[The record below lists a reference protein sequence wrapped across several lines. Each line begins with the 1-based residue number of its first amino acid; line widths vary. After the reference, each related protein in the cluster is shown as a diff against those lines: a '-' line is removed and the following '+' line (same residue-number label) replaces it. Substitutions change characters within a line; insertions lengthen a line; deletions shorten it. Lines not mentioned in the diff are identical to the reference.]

1 MTDVEVFLD
10 WRGRCHRLGMMRR
23 YPARN
28 REAVTFEYDPA
39 WLEARETFSIDPA
52 LPLGRGVFRPAAGRD
67 MFGTLGDSAPDTWGR
82 TLMRRRERRM
92 AEREGRAV
100 RALQET
106 DFLLGVS
113 DMTRLG
119 ALRFRWE
126 GDDVFQAPED
136 SGVPNMLALG
146 RLLGASER
154 ILRGEESDEDLV
166 MIFAPGSSLGG
177 ARPKASVVDQHG
189 HLYIAK
195 FPKESDEYS
204 MERWEAVALDL
215 ASMAGIR
222 VAQHSLEDV
231 GGRPVLLSRRF
242 DRDGAARIPFLSA
255 MSMTQHSDGER
266 GSYLDI
272 VDAIAEQG
280 ARAGP
285 DRRELFR
292 RITLSVLISNVDDHL
307 RNHGFLWE
315 GMNGWYLS
323 PAYDIN
329 PVPQDVK
336 PPVLSTNIDYGDAS
350 CSVELLRSVA
360 EQFSLE
366 LSEADAVIREVAE
379 VCRSWR
385 QVAAKRGASAS
396 EIKRMASAFEHAEQE
411 KALRVT
417 GM

>member
-1 MTDVEVFLD
+1 MTDVEVLLD
-10 WRGRCHRLGMMRR
+10 WRGRCQRIGMMRR
-23 YPARN
+23 YAARH
-28 REAVTFEYDPA
+28 REAVTFEYDLA
-39 WLEARETFSIDPA
+39 WLDAPETFSIDPA
-52 LPLGRGVFRPAAGRD
+52 LPLGRGVFKPASGRD

-82 TLMRRRERRM
+82 TLMRRRERRA

-100 RALQET
+100 RALQEA

-113 DMTRLG
+113 DSTRLG
-119 ALRFRWE
+119 ALRFRLE
-126 GDDVFQAPED
+126 GDAVFQAPD
-136 SGVPNMLALG
+136 SEGVPNMLALG

-177 ARPKASVVDQHG
+177 ARPKASVVDQYG

-215 ASMAGIR
+215 AEMAGLN
-222 VAQHSLEDV
+222 VAQHSLESV

-242 DRDGAARIPFLSA
+242 DRDGAARVPFLSA
-255 MSMTQHSDGER
+255 MSMTQHTDGER

-280 ARAGP
+280 AHASQ

-292 RITLSVLISNVDDHL
+292 RMVLSVLISNVDDHL
-307 RNHGFLWE
+307 RNHGFLWA
-315 GMNGWYLS
+315 GGSGWYLS

-336 PPVLSTNIDYGDAS
+336 PPILSTNINHDEAF
-350 CSVELLRSVA
+350 CSIELLRSVA
-360 EQFSLE
+360 EQFALE
-366 LSEADAVIREVAE
+366 LSEADAMIREVAE
-379 VCRSWR
+379 VCRAWR
-385 QVAAKRGASAS
+385 QVAARHGASAS

-411 KALRVT
+411 KALRAT
-417 GM
+417 G